1 MDLLQWL
8 RDLGWVG
15 EVKER
20 AEVGTWL
27 TVWNCERVLQRRRA
41 LPRAAVGPS
50 AWRPP
55 LAPAFAIGRL
65 LYARRCTR
73 PHRLMDEHGAWQE
86 GLGALEELLW
96 RNREPIWATCP
107 AFPAGAAAMLDSY
120 FVGRTAA
127 FPAAPEPRLG
137 RMLTL
142 VLPRLARRPVPTMS
156 LTSSTPLARTSL
168 PTSSARPCVP

>member
-1 MDLLQWL
+1 M
-8 RDLGWVG
+8 
-15 EVKER
+15 ER

-86 GLGALEELLW
+86 GPGALEELLW

-156 LTSSTPLARTSL
+156 LTSSTALARTSL
-168 PTSSARPCVP
+168 PTSSAWPCVP